1 VSADHDRIQML
12 PVKTS
17 QRGNLALAIFLAIL
31 LVMTAGAFAYSG
43 RDMAPSWVL
52 LLLAGFAGFG
62 LIALFGIVAGFVQ
75 VAWRR
80 KEDAFFEAMFDAL
93 GEACAVTD
101 SRGRVIFANDSY
113 RALAGKSGNV
123 RLQSVEH
130 LYAGYP
136 AIADNIYRLSQ
147 ATRDGRPWQEELRL
161 MADSS
166 APGAHEAA
174 TAWIKISV
182 APVETDG
189 GRGGS
194 LWRVQDV
201 SGERDEQET
210 AFQQLQHIIDYLDHS
225 PAGFFSADASG
236 QIQYINATLADWLGL
251 DLTNTT
257 DGALKLSDIVR
268 EDGARVLGSL
278 APIPGGAQV
287 ETFDIDFI
295 SGEGK
300 VVPARVL
307 HRVSFDSAGEPGAS
321 RSLVLNRSPGSDAAE
336 NLRAAEVRLARFF
349 NNAPIGIAVLS
360 KDGTIRN
367 ANGSFAR
374 VVGQASARGTAVLDL
389 MNETVRADVEKAL
402 AAAWEGHVGVPPVEV
417 VFSADGSRSGQIYA
431 SRIEDESEDGPG
443 MIVYAIDTT
452 AHRALEL
459 QFTQSQKMQA
469 VGQLAGGVAHDF
481 NNVLT
486 AVIGFSDLLLARH
499 RPTDPSFQDIMNIKQ
514 NANRAANLVRQLLAF
529 SRRQTLRPEVML
541 MTDVLADLG
550 NLLGRLLGE
559 QIDLKIVHGRELWA
573 VKVDLNQFEQVV
585 INLAVNARDA
595 MANGGALSVRT
606 ANVSAEDARTTH
618 PNVMPEGEYVLCEIS
633 DTGTGMSKELL
644 DKIYEPFF
652 TTKEVGKGTGLG
664 LSTVYGIIK
673 QTGGYIFADSELG
686 KGTTFSIYLPRFI
699 EEPGTKALPKRA
711 EEKAEAKPADLT
723 GKGTVLL
730 VEDEEAV
737 RAFAARALSSRGY
750 TVLVADSGESALK
763 VIEEH
768 DGDLDL
774 VISDVV
780 MPEMDGPTLLQ
791 ELRKRNITT
800 RIIFISG
807 YAEDAF
813 KKNLKADEKFA
824 FLPKPFSLKQ
834 LAETVKSVLDEEE

>member
-1 VSADHDRIQML
+1 MSVDHDRIDL
-12 PVKTS
+12 TPAKGT
-17 QRGNLALAIFLAIL
+17 QRGNLALAIFLAVL
-31 LVMTAGAFAYSG
+31 LSITAGAFAYSA
-43 RDMAPSWVL
+43 RDLSASWVL
-52 LLLAGFAGFG
+52 VLLGIFATFG
-62 LIALFGIVAGFVQ
+62 LITLFGIVAGFVQ
-75 VAWRR
+75 LGWRR
-80 KEDAFFEAMFDAL
+80 REDAFYAAMFDTL
-93 GEACAVTD
+93 PDACAVTD
-101 SRGRVIFANDSY
+101 SRGRMIFANRGY
-113 RALAGKSGNV
+113 RELAGDPDAR
-123 RLQSVEH
+123 RLQSIDS

-136 AIADNIYRLSQ
+136 AVADNIYRLSQ
-147 ATRDGRPWQEELRL
+147 AMREGKEAQEELRL

-166 APGAHEAA
+166 APGAREGE
-174 TAWIKISV
+174 TAWIRISV
-182 APVETDG
+182 APIEPAG

-194 LWRVQDV
+194 LWRVHDV
-201 SGERDEQET
+201 TGERVEQER

-225 PAGFFSADASG
+225 PAGFFSSDADG
-236 QIQYINATLADWLGL
+236 HIQYINATLADWLGL
-251 DLTNTT
+251 DLTKTT
-257 DGALKLSDIVR
+257 GGVLKLSDIVR
-268 EDGARVLGSL
+268 EDGARVMSSL
-278 APIPGGAQV
+278 EPVPGGAQV
-287 ETFDIDFI
+287 ESFDIDFV
-295 SGEGK
+295 SSEGK

-307 HRVSFDSAGEPGAS
+307 HRVSFDAQGEPGAS
-321 RSLVLNRSPGSDAAE
+321 RSLVLDRSPGSDAAE
-336 NLRAAEVRLARFF
+336 TASTAEVRLAQFF
-349 NNAPIGIAVLS
+349 KNAPIGIAILAT
-360 KDGTIRN
+360 DGTIRN
-367 ANGSFAR
+367 ANGAFAR
-374 VVGQASARGTAVLDL
+374 AIGNASARGKQMLDL
-389 MNETVRADVEKAL
+389 INENARLEVQKAME
-402 AAAWEGHVGVPPVEV
+402 AAWEGHVGVPPVEV
-417 VFSADGSRSGQIYA
+417 MFAEDGSRSGQFYV
-431 SRIEDESEDGPG
+431 SRIEDEGDDGPG
-443 MIVYAIDTT
+443 LIVYAIDTT
-452 AHRALEL
+452 THRALEL
-459 QFTQSQKMQA
+459 QFAQSQKMNA

-486 AVIGFSDLLLARH
+486 AIIGFSDLLLARH

-529 SRRQTLRPEVML
+529 SRRQTLRPEVMS

-559 QIDLKIVHGRELWA
+559 KTELKIVHGRELWK

-595 MANGGALSVRT
+595 MPDGGSLSVRT
-606 ANVSAEDARTTH
+606 ANVPAEEARKAH
-618 PNVMPEGEYVLCEIS
+618 PNVMPEAEYVLCEIA
-633 DTGTGMSKELL
+633 DTGTGMSKDLL
-644 DKIYEPFF
+644 EKIYEPFF

-686 KGTTFSIYLPRFI
+686 KGTTFSIYLPRHV
-699 EEPGTKALPKRA
+699 EEPGEEKAEKKA

-737 RAFAARALSSRGY
+737 RAFASRALTSRGY
-750 TVLVADSGESALK
+750 TVLSADSGESALK

-780 MPEMDGPTLLQ
+780 MPEMDGPTLLK
-791 ELRKRNITT
+791 ELRKRDINT

-813 KKNLKADEKFA
+813 KKNLEQDQTFA

-834 LAETVKSVLDEEE
+834 LAETVKGVLEE